1 MTTTATDHPT
11 PLNGQTGNMV
21 AMTAEEHAAPAR
33 KRATF
38 GVRACP
44 ECGAKF
50 KANHPGAQFCTP
62 AHKTAFHNRQ
72 KGRASV
78 VMLAMAYRQKRGAK
92 GTGAECFKEMC
103 RLLDLFNAEDREA
116 GRPGAASYVEGL
128 KRRDTVSG
136 WDARAFYG
144 R

>member
-1 MTTTATDHPT
+1 MDTTTAHP
-11 PLNGQTGNMV
+11 
-21 AMTAEEHAAPAR
+21 AEAPAR

-38 GVRACP
+38 GRRECP
-44 ECGAKF
+44 ECGVKF
-50 KANHPGAQFCTP
+50 TAGNIGAQFCTP

-78 VMLAMAYRQKRGAK
+78 VMLAMAYRQKRGGK

-103 RLLDLFNAEDREA
+103 RLLDLFNEEDRRA
-116 GRPGAASYVEGL
+116 GRPSAAQYVEGL
-128 KRRDTVSG
+128 KRRGQFGSAM
-136 WDARAFYG
+136 DARLHYG